1 MNVYMAN
8 MSKLS
13 VHPISTG
20 EKQKQIKFCLS
31 VFRLHLILIL
41 NQDKKTMCHII
52 MCLFSSN
59 LKHVKLNRLLL
70 VLIPVINGFC
80 WTKMATSK
88 AFVSPLFCS
97 INS

>member
-52 MCLFSSN
+52 MCIFSSS

-70 VLIPVINGFC
+70 VLIPVINGFW